1 MQPKRYPFEGELLT
15 VGEVRA
21 RVPALSRSA
30 VVRYLKS
37 GVTKRTDMLQGYR
50 PKRKGTPGWNTLRR
64 TKTA

>member
-1 MQPKRYPFEGELLT
+1 MQSKRYLFEGELLT

-21 RVPALSRSA
+21 RVPALSRA
-30 VVRYLKS
+30 TVVRYLKA
-37 GVTKRTDMLQGYR
+37 GVTKRTDMLHGYR